1 MSTRCNVK
9 LKMGKTVVWFYR
21 HYDGYPSET
30 GADLYTKIAD
40 AKNFTDMI
48 QSLLSDA
55 FYELTDQQHGDIE
68 WMYEFDWETETRIKQ
83 IQCANIELE
92 WKLNKFSMN
101 EDVYIKNENIKIKEG
116 GDFFCGNG
124 IEAVGG
130 YCNFVL
136 NKTLGGN

>member
-9 LKMGKTVVWFYR
+9 IRMGETVVWFYR

-40 AKNFTDMI
+40 AKNFTDMT
-48 QSLLSDA
+48 QSLLSDDC
-55 FYELTDQQHGDIE
+55 YEITDMKHGDIE
-68 WMYEFDWETETRIKQ
+68 WMYEFNWETETRIRS
-83 IQCANIELE
+83 IQCNQENLDSG
-92 WKLNKFSMN
+92 KLS
-101 EDVYIKNENIKIKEG
+101 
-116 GDFFCGNG
+116 DFYSGTG

-136 NKTLGGN
+136 DNSLGGN

>member
-9 LKMGKTVVWFYR
+9 IKMGETVVWFYR

-48 QSLLSDA
+48 QILLNDDC
-55 FYELTDQQHGDIE
+55 YEITDQQHGDIE
-68 WMYEFDWETETRIKQ
+68 WMYEFNWETETRIKH
-83 IQCANIELE
+83 IQCAN
-92 WKLNKFSMN
+92 
-101 EDVYIKNENIKIKEG
+101 VVKNELSNTAFAESVLSEQTIMILKEG

-124 IEAVGG
+124 FEAVGG
-130 YCNFVL
+130 YCEFVL
-136 NKTLGGN
+136 NKSLGGH